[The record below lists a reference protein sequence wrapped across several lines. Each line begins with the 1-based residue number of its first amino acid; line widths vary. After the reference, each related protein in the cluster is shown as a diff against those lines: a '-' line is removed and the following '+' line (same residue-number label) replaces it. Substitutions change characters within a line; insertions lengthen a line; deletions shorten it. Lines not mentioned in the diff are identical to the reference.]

1 MRIISGKYKGRII
14 KMPHGIRPTQN
25 KVRKALFDT
34 LGDIKGLSFLELF
47 AGSGAIGIEALSHNA
62 KKAVFVEND
71 RNCLKRIEESLSGIG
86 ALHYKIVA
94 LNAQEALKR
103 LGKEKERF
111 DIIFMDPPYYVAMA
125 KKTLQTLGGYDIL
138 APNGFV
144 IVQHFKRDNLPVSMG
159 DLTLFKESK
168 YGDTFLSFYKKA
180 QPVRT
185 VPDRAMAKQH

>member
-71 RNCLKRIEESLSGIG
+71 RNCLKRIKESLSAIG
-86 ALHYKIVA
+86 ALDYGIVA
-94 LNAQEALKR
+94 LSAQEALKR

-111 DIIFMDPPYYVAMA
+111 NIIFMDPPYYAEMA

-144 IVQHFKRDNLPVSMG
+144 IVQHFKRDNLPVNMG
-159 DLTLFKESK
+159 DLTLFKESR
-168 YGDTFLSFYKKA
+168 YGDTILSFYKKA
-180 QPVRT
+180 QPVGT
-185 VPDRAMAKQH
+185 VPDRAMAKQR